1 MELRGEL
8 SMSKRHYRRG
18 RRGSR
23 MSIYAAI
30 LLIVIGAVGSLA
42 SQGNPTAQHL
52 TAAVNKVVGTSSGSH
67 TTGNS
72 TVSAP
77 KQSVATKEL
86 AQQKYTGTQ
95 IVAVNHNRPTFTAGQ
110 LSTKRGAWATYGNLD
125 NLNRVTTANALLS
138 KRLMPTAKREPLHV
152 NPTGWKNKP
161 YTVNGKRGYL
171 YNRSH
176 LIGYQL
182 TGQNNNLKNL
192 MTGTRS
198 LNDPGMTAY
207 ENPVASYLKSHPNNY
222 VRYQVEPVFRGNE
235 LVARGVHMQAQ
246 SVGGKGVSYNV
257 YIFNIQSGVKI
268 NYSTGT
274 SQYGNPAAAF

>member
-1 MELRGEL
+1 
-8 SMSKRHYRRG
+8 MSKRHYHRG

-23 MSIYAAI
+23 LSIYAAI
-30 LLIVIGAVGSLA
+30 LLIAIGAIGSLG
-42 SQGNPTAQHL
+42 SQGDSTARHL
-52 TAAVNKVVGTSSGSH
+52 TTAVNRVVGTSSSRQ
-67 TTGNS
+67 S
-72 TVSAP
+72 TESSAVSTP
-77 KQSVATKEL
+77 KQSVATKAL

-95 IVAVNHNRPTFTAGQ
+95 IVAVNHNRPTFTAAQ
-110 LSTKRGAWATYGNLD
+110 LSTKKGGWATYGTLD
-125 NLNRVTTANALLS
+125 SLNRVTTANALLN
-138 KRLMPTAKREPLHV
+138 KKLMPTAKREPLYV
-152 NPTGWKNKP
+152 SPTGWKNKP

-207 ENPVASYLKSHPNNY
+207 ENPVASYLKSHPSDY

-246 SVGGKGVSYNV
+246 SVGSKGISYNV
-257 YIFNIQSGVKI
+257 YIFNIQAGVKI

>member
-1 MELRGEL
+1 
-8 SMSKRHYRRG
+8 MSKRHYRRG

-23 MSIYAAI
+23 VSIYAAI
-30 LLIVIGAVGSLA
+30 LLIAIGAIGSLG
-42 SQGNPTAQHL
+42 SQGNSTARHL
-52 TAAVNKVVGTSSGSH
+52 TTAVNKVVGTSTSDR
-67 TTGNS
+67 S
-72 TVSAP
+72 TSSSTASTP
-77 KQSVATKEL
+77 KQSVASKAL

-95 IVAVNHNRPTFTAGQ
+95 IVAVNHNRPTFTTAQ
-110 LSTKRGAWATYGNLD
+110 LSTKKGGWATYGTLD
-125 NLNRVTTANALLS
+125 NFNRVTTANALLS
-138 KRLMPTAKREPLHV
+138 KKLMPTAKREPLYV
-152 NPTGWKNKP
+152 SPTGWKNKP

-207 ENPVASYLKSHPNNY
+207 ENPVASYLKTHPNDY

-235 LVARGVHMQAQ
+235 LVARGVHMQAK
-246 SVGGKGVSYNV
+246 SVGSSGVSYNV
-257 YIFNIQSGVKI
+257 YIFNIQAGVKI

-274 SQYGNPAAAF
+274 SQYGNPAASF